1 MESFTHA
8 DVDSSGH
15 NLLQDLEDEDQVIAR
30 GKALVEEGKAS
41 YWPLTAE
48 AEATAA
54 ALPSAKRNKEK
65 DWDGSAT
72 RGENVIELSSLYRC
86 QFCQFGYPQAS
97 FLANVNEEMAFVS
110 CADPFLEK
118 TTRKIGF
125 TDFQNLY
132 QNPLDACARCC

>member
-1 MESFTHA
+1 MEPSTHA

-41 YWPLTAE
+41 YWLLTAE
-48 AEATAA
+48 AEAAAA

-72 RGENVIELSSLYRC
+72 RGENVIELSDLYMC
-86 QFCQFGYPQAS
+86 QFCQLGYQFAS
-97 FLANVNEEMAFVS
+97 FLASVNKQMAFIC

-118 TTRKIGF
+118 TTRKIGY
-125 TDFQNLY
+125 TDF
-132 QNPLDACARCC
+132 